1 VLGRS
6 RENPTYDTLTRES
19 YEAMAEITAA
29 DVKKLRDLTGAG
41 MMDCKKALVE
51 SDGDFD
57 AASEALRVKGAAKM
71 AARGAEREASNGL
84 VAAQDG
90 ALIEL
95 RAETDFVAKN
105 ADFQALAAKVVAKA
119 AETRPVDAE
128 ALAASE
134 LEGGQTVAEAIAG
147 LAAVIGEKLE
157 LGRVAV
163 LDGPVAVYLHKR
175 AADLPPQVGVLV
187 AYEGSEEAARGAAM
201 QIAAMRP
208 RFLTRDEVPADV
220 IETER
225 RVAEAKAIEDGK
237 PEAARP
243 KIIEGTVNGYFKN
256 NVLLEQESVQESK
269 KTVKA
274 VLDASGTT
282 VSKFAHFEIGA

>member
-1 VLGRS
+1 
-6 RENPTYDTLTRES
+6 
-19 YEAMAEITAA
+19 MAEITAA

-51 SDGDFD
+51 ADGDFD
-57 AASEALRVKGAAKM
+57 AATEALRVKGAAKM
-71 AARGAEREASNGL
+71 AARGAERDASNGL
-84 VAAQDG
+84 VAAKDG

-105 ADFQALAAKVVAKA
+105 ADFQKLAAKIVAKA
-119 AETRPVDAE
+119 AESRPADAD
-128 ALAASE
+128 ALGATE
-134 LEGGQTVAEAIAG
+134 LEAGQTVTEAIAN

-208 RFLTRDEVPADV
+208 RFLTRDEVPAEV

-237 PEAARP
+237 PEAALP
-243 KIIEGTVNGYFKN
+243 KIIEGTVNGYFKT

-282 VSKFAHFEIGA
+282 VTRFAHFEIGA

>member
-1 VLGRS
+1 
-6 RENPTYDTLTRES
+6 
-19 YEAMAEITAA
+19 MADITAA

-51 SDGDFD
+51 NDGDFD
-57 AASEALRVKGAAKM
+57 EAAEALRIKGAAKA

-84 VAAQDG
+84 VVEQGG
-90 ALIEL
+90 ALVEL

-105 ADFQALAAKVVAKA
+105 AEFQALAAKVVAKA
-119 AETRPVDAE
+119 AEVRPADSAG
-128 ALAASE
+128 LAAAE
-134 LEGGQTVAEAIAG
+134 LEPGQTVAQAIEA
-147 LAAVIGEKLE
+147 LSAVIGEKLE

-175 AADLPPQVGVLV
+175 AADLPAQVGVIV
-187 AYEGSEEAARGAAM
+187 AYEGSLEAARGAAM
-201 QIAAMRP
+201 QVAAMRP
-208 RFLTRDEVPADV
+208 RYLTRDEVPADV

-237 PEAARP
+237 PEAALSR
-243 KIIEGTVNGYFKN
+243 IIEGTVNGFFKA

-269 KTVKA
+269 KSVQA
-274 VLDASGTT
+274 VLDAAGTKVT
-282 VSKFAHFEIGA
+282 RFAHFEIGA